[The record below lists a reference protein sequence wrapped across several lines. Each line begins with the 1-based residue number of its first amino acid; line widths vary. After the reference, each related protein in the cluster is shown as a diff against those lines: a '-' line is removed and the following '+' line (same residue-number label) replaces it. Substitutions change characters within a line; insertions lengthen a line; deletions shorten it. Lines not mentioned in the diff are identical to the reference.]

1 MKILFFDGYC
11 NLCNQTVDWLVR
23 IDKNSKI
30 KFASLQSETA
40 KKTLPAALLTPA
52 TLGTDGADPET
63 VVYFQDGSIHER
75 STAILKCLVDIGGPM
90 ALLAQILFIFPLPLR
105 NSLYRLVAKNR
116 FKLFGRR
123 NTCRVPSEEERTRF
137 LD

>member
-11 NLCNQTVDWLVR
+11 NLCNKTVDWLVR

-40 KKTLPAALLTPA
+40 KKTLPAAMLTPA
-52 TLGTDGADPET
+52 MQGADGADPET

-75 STAILKCLVDIGGPM
+75 STAILNCLFDIGGPM
-90 ALLAQILFIFPLPLR
+90 ALLAQILSIFPTSLR
-105 NSLYRLVAKNR
+105 DFLYRLIAKNR
-116 FKLFGRR
+116 FKFFGRR
-123 NTCRVPSEEERTRF
+123 DTCRVPSEEEKTRF